1 MGPNTCEYNLP
12 NILKEVGL
20 LMPFSSTRRLKTHD
34 MLNLLVRFMLKLEL
48 KSILLIRLLAS
59 YSREHQFSICSESVK
74 LFGVIFQVSDCPCL
88 SCNVLVGS
96 GMLAEI
102 TCDTC
107 SFWKLLNRSWR

>member
-1 MGPNTCEYNLP
+1 MGPNICEYNLP

-59 YSREHQFSICSESVK
+59 YS
-74 LFGVIFQVSDCPCL
+74 
-88 SCNVLVGS
+88 
-96 GMLAEI
+96 
-102 TCDTC
+102 
-107 SFWKLLNRSWR
+107 